1 MSGISQMPQTAD
13 IYRILFPFYKLFYQR
28 LKWEEYV
35 PFTYYLLDFSLDK
48 IGYNCSHSV
57 LIVD

>member
-1 MSGISQMPQTAD
+1 MTETAD
-13 IYRILFPFYKLFYQR
+13 IYKNLLPFYKLFSQR
-28 LKWEEYV
+28 LKQEEYV
-35 PFTYYLLDFSLDK
+35 HFTYYLLGSSLDK

>member
-1 MSGISQMPQTAD
+1 MTQTVD
-13 IYRILFPFYKLFYQR
+13 IFKNLLRVFFYKLFYQR

-35 PFTYYLLDFSLDK
+35 AFTYYLLGSSLDK
-48 IGYNCSHSV
+48 IGYNCLHSV